1 MFTFINSLSFPIL
14 CTFLIV
20 IMGACLIGA
29 YNCYRKGDKVTSIIA
44 VVISILTIPIIL
56 FRYSQEPTAPLIIKN
71 VGSNML
77 YITMAIMI
85 IAVYIYALYR
95 YRKCNLSEIE
105 KQKLR
110 ITLFGLPITFLFAV
124 IMVLILGR

>member
-1 MFTFINSLSFPIL
+1 MFTFINSLSFPLL

-20 IMGACLIGA
+20 VMGLCLVGA
-29 YNCYRKGDKVTSIIA
+29 YNCNKKNDKATA
-44 VVISILTIPIIL
+44 VLAVAINILTIPIIL
-56 FRYSQEPTAPLIIKN
+56 YRYSQEPTAPLIIKN
-71 VGSNML
+71 IGSNML
-77 YITMAIMI
+77 YIAMAIMI

-110 ITLFGLPITFLFAV
+110 LTLFGLPITFLFAV